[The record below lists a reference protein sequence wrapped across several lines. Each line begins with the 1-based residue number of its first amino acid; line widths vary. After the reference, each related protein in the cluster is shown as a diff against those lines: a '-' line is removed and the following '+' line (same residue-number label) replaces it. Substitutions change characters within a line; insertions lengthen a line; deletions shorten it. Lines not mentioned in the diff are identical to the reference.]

1 MYTIQTYN
9 AISPFGLALYPDSK
23 YKIIGKE
30 DKEGPDAIMVH
41 SAPLH
46 ELEFAPNLKA
56 IVRVGAGV
64 NTIPVDRCTENGI
77 VVFNTPGGNAN
88 AVKELCIS
96 VMIMAI
102 RNVIPASDW
111 VMTLKGQ
118 GSEPGKAVE
127 KGKEVFRG
135 PEIMGKRL
143 GIIGIGSIGSR
154 MAQACSALGMTCV
167 GYDPYLMPHR
177 VEELAQYVTMVDS
190 VDEIY
195 KTCDYITIHVPL
207 NDETRDYIDTAAV
220 EKMRDGVVLLN
231 YARGPIVN
239 SDAVVAAVKSGKIS
253 RFCTDFPTDD
263 QLGTEHIFCTP
274 HLGAGTPEA
283 DQNCAVMASRQIM
296 DYLENGNIK
305 NSVNLPD
312 VAFPRNG
319 VARVAIIHKNVR
331 GMLSILTDAI
341 SDAGINIADLVNK
354 SRGDVAYTLLDLDDD
369 APQEVLDKFS
379 AMPNVIKVFLYK

>member
-9 AISPFGLALYPDSK
+9 TISPFGLSLYPDAK
-23 YKIIGKE
+23 YKIIGKD

-102 RNVIPASDW
+102 RNVMPASQW
-111 VMTLKGQ
+111 TATLKGK

-135 PEIMGKRL
+135 PEIMGKKI
-143 GIIGIGSIGSR
+143 GIIGVGAIGSR
-154 MAQACSALGMTCV
+154 MAQACSALGMTCL
-167 GYDPYLMPHR
+167 GYDPYLFPHR
-177 VEELAQYVTMVDS
+177 VEELSQYVKMVED

-195 KTCDYITIHVPL
+195 RECDYITVHVPL
-207 NDETRDYIDTAAV
+207 NDETRDYINEETIG
-220 EKMRDGVVLLN
+220 KMKDGVVILN

-239 SDAVVAAVKSGKIS
+239 NEAIVAAVKGGKVF
-253 RFCTDFPTDD
+253 RYCTDFPTDE
-263 QLGTEHIFCTP
+263 QLGTENIFFTP

-312 VAFPRNG
+312 VAFPRSG
-319 VARVAIIHKNVR
+319 VARVAIIHRNVK
-331 GMLSILTDAI
+331 GMLSTLTDAI
-341 SDAGINIADLVNK
+341 SDAGINISDLVNK
-354 SRGDVAYTLLDLDDD
+354 SRNGLAYTLLDLDED
-369 APQEVLDKFS
+369 APTDLLEKFS
-379 AMPNVIKVFLYK
+379 AMPDVIKVFLYK